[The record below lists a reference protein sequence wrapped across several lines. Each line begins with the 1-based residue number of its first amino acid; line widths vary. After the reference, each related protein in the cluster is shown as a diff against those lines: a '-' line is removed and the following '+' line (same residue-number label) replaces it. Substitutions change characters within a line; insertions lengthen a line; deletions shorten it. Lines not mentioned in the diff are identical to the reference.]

1 MYEVVEI
8 LDGKIIALGGIAVSK
23 KTAQKWATENN
34 IMSDA
39 TIEHCYG
46 IAKASKTAITWRDYL
61 KECKENT
68 RK

>member
-8 LDGKIIALGGIAVSK
+8 LNGEIIGRGGIAVSK

-34 IMSDA
+34 IMSAA

-46 IAKASKTAITWRDYL
+46 IAKASDTAISWRDYL
-61 KECKENT
+61 KECKENI